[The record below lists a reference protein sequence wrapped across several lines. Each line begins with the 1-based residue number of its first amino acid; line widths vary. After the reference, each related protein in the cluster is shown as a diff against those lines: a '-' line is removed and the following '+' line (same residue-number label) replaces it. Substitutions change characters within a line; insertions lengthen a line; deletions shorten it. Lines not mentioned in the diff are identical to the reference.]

1 MGRMGAGYRHRL
13 PGASLAAGN
22 DDQPREHVC
31 SWVLMTQL
39 ILVVEDD
46 PDILALMV
54 TALGGEGFRVTTAE
68 DGAEALAAA
77 RRDQPDLIV
86 LDLMLPRMN
95 ALQFRA
101 EQRRDP
107 ALSAIPIICLSGA
120 SHAATVAFE
129 LGTDDCLP
137 KPVDFDRLVAIIKKH
152 LPSHGTT

>member
-1 MGRMGAGYRHRL
+1 
-13 PGASLAAGN
+13 
-22 DDQPREHVC
+22 
-31 SWVLMTQL
+31 VLNPPL

-46 PDILALMV
+46 PDILKLMEA
-54 TALGGEGFRVTTAE
+54 ALGGEGYRVVTAE

-77 RRDQPDLIV
+77 RRDRPDLIV

-107 ALSAIPIICLSGA
+107 ALASVPIVCLSA
-120 SHAATVAFE
+120 MSHARTVALE

-137 KPVDFDRLVAIIKKH
+137 KPIDFDRLLGVIRKH
-152 LPSHGTT
+152 LPPSSTG